1 MFTEEFTVKTGQNF
15 ENYYKKY
22 RPKLV
27 RFLIGIGKNEDD
39 AEDVATEA
47 FVTSLNKIE
56 SYDPTKAVFSTW
68 LFTIAKRIMIQKA
81 RERNRFTSIDF
92 DYEEG
97 FSLGD
102 TLSYD
107 DTNYESGHAINHQ
120 KSGIIKNLIPELPE
134 KYATVLTLRHIEN
147 LSYHEIANELGN
159 FYVEIPAH
167 DKKKIEYVKMR
178 LSPQYLKFKSFYTKE
193 DDVKYCATFSFNYD
207 SNRKGFIVYNNT
219 NAPVKKSYQLDVD
232 GNEIGLV
239 EFLKN
244 YLTVE
249 AEQHA
254 LNLNTVKSRIR
265 QARLLLYKTTKN
277 DFEKLDAQ
285 DDDKLNLIE
294 IYQDLDTFFV
304 N

>member
-1 MFTEEFTVKTGQNF
+1 MFTEEFAIKTGQDF
-15 ENYYKKY
+15 ETYYKKY

-27 RFLIGIGKNEDD
+27 RFLIGIGKDEDD

-47 FVTSLNKIE
+47 FVTSLNKID

-81 RERNRFTSIDF
+81 REKNKFTSIDF

-147 LSYHEIANELGN
+147 LSYHEIAEELGN
-159 FYVEIPAH
+159 FFVQIPLK
-167 DKKKIEYVKMR
+167 DKKKIEYVKQR
-178 LSPQYLKFKSFYTKE
+178 LSYLTFKYKPVEKEHDEMYTF
-193 DDVKYCATFSFNYD
+193 TFSFNYD
-207 SNRKGFIVYNNT
+207 SNRKGFIVYPSPT
-219 NAPVKKSYQLDVD
+219 APVKKSYEKDKD
-232 GNEIGLV
+232 GNEIGLI

-244 YLTVE
+244 WLTVE
-249 AEQHA
+249 AEQHS

-265 QARLLLYKTTKN
+265 QARLLLYKITKE
-277 DFEKLDAQ
+277 DFEKLDSQ

-294 IYQDLDTFFV
+294 IYKDMDNFFKD
-304 N
+304 

>member
-1 MFTEEFTVKTGQNF
+1 MFTEEFTIKTGQNF
-15 ENYYKKY
+15 ETYYKKY

-27 RFLIGIGKNEDD
+27 RFLIGIGKDEDD

-81 RERNRFTSIDF
+81 REKNRFTSIDY

-147 LSYHEIANELGN
+147 LSYHDIAEELGN
-159 FYVEIPAH
+159 FYIEIPLN
-167 DKKKIEYVKMR
+167 DKKKVEFVKTK
-178 LSPQYLKFKSFYTKE
+178 LAYLKFKHFYSTE
-193 DDVKYCATFSFNYD
+193 NDINYCATFSFNYD
-207 SNRKGFIVYNNT
+207 SLRKGFIVYN
-219 NAPVKKSYQLDVD
+219 APAAAVKKSHQQDAE
-232 GNEIGLV
+232 GKEIGLI

-244 YLTVE
+244 YLTVD
-249 AEQHA
+249 AEQHS

-265 QARLLLYKTTKN
+265 QARLLLYKITKN
-277 DFEKLDAQ
+277 DFDKLDSQ

-294 IYQDLDTFFV
+294 IYKDMNTFFV
-304 N
+304 A